1 MKVASL
7 VLRICALVLLVV
19 AIALLFLPVSATR
32 REEMWGVSYG
42 QRVDLDTEYDSFHVS
57 NYFKVIDRVDGYG
70 FDVFWNVAHVILL
83 VLALGVV
90 VASFFVKFF
99 RKFFFAV
106 VTLALVVVVVVLA
119 VDRLDTRFVIT
130 GPKYLGSLY
139 GYKIYTETN
148 IKFYFEYVTGII
160 LISAAFLTQF
170 LSGLFYQI
178 AAKKEKLAMA
188 AAAAN
193 VEAEA
198 YEEATENVV
207 EKCAEIS
214 AADTTEECNNVQTE
228 EADKG
233 EITTE
238 SEAQ

>member
-42 QRVDLDTEYDSFHVS
+42 QRVDLDTDYNSFHVS

-70 FDVFWNVAHVILL
+70 YDVFWNVAHVILL

-99 RKFFFAV
+99 RKFFFAA
-106 VTLALVVVVVVLA
+106 VTLALIVVVFLA

-160 LISAAFLTQF
+160 FISAAFLTQF

-198 YEEATENVV
+198 CEEATENVV
-207 EKCAEIS
+207 EKCAEIN
-214 AADTTEECNNVQTE
+214 AADTTEECNNVQAE
-228 EADKG
+228 ESGKG